1 MSLLFETYKVDY
13 LGFLEETARSYEEA
27 DMRLT
32 LKNIGKIEDADV
44 KIDGI
49 TIIAGENN
57 TGKSTVGKALFS
69 VFNGFYKID
78 DQIKKER
85 ASNIGNLAGLLFQDV
100 WFDEEES
107 GKVDSRI
114 FFQGLQSLQDFILLE
129 TMKHYS
135 HRQTLK
141 DNIRKRISD
150 FSRQYRAVV
159 ISELNLDRYVN
170 KVEKSFEIPDD
181 DIAEVLLQRRLEDE
195 FDGQINSVFSDSNGR
210 IELEIRKRR
219 VQITIQENKI
229 IGIEDHFDLRTEAVY
244 IDDPFMLDNL
254 KNHAFMM
261 LAADSCDHRAHL
273 ISKLRPAGKSSKEK
287 DAVSELLT
295 NRKLENIFRKLNEVC
310 RGNIVFEKP
319 DQYLYRESGTDKTLN
334 IMNLS
339 TGLKTFVIIKTLLQ
353 NGTLEENGTMILDE
367 PEIHLHP
374 EWQLIFAELIVLI
387 QKEFG
392 MHILINTH
400 SPYFLNAVEVYSA
413 KHSIADKCRYYMSV
427 SQGKTAVIEDV
438 TDHTEAIY
446 QKLAYPLQRLEN
458 ERYGD
463 V

>member
-1 MSLLFETYKVDY
+1 
-13 LGFLEETARSYEEA
+13 
-27 DMRLT
+27 MRLT

-49 TIIAGENN
+49 TIIAGEND

-69 VFNGFYKID
+69 IFNGFYKIN
-78 DQIKKER
+78 DQIKGER

-107 GKVDSRI
+107 GKVDSRV
-114 FFQGLQSLQDFILLE
+114 FFQELQSLQEFIVLE

-135 HRQTLK
+135 HRQTLM

-150 FSRQYRAVV
+150 FSSQCGTVV
-159 ISELNLDRYVN
+159 ISESNLDRYIN
-170 KVEKSFEIPDD
+170 RVEKSFEIPDD
-181 DIAEVLLQRRLEDE
+181 NIAEVLLQRRLEDE
-195 FDGQINSVFSDSNGR
+195 FDGQINNVFSDSNGR
-210 IELEIRKRR
+210 IDLEIRGKR

-229 IGIEDHFDLRTEAVY
+229 IGITDRFDLRTEAAY
-244 IDDPFMLDNL
+244 IDDPFVLDNL
-254 KNHAFMM
+254 ENQTVVMFT
-261 LAADSCDHRAHL
+261 ADSHDHRAHL
-273 ISKLRPAGKSSKEK
+273 ISKLRPSRKASKEK

-295 NRKLENIFRKLNEVC
+295 NRQLEAVFGKLNEVC
-310 RGNIVFEKP
+310 RGDIVFEKP
-319 DQYLYRESGTDKTLN
+319 DKYMYRDAGTDQTLN
-334 IMNLS
+334 IRNLS

-413 KHSIADKCRYYMSV
+413 KHSIADRCRYYMSV
-427 SQGKTAVIEDV
+427 SQGRTAVIEDV
-438 TDHTEAIY
+438 TDRTEAIY